1 MSQNDG
7 RMDLPVGNEKH
18 EPWCCVI
25 KKDSGKGALFC
36 SNCPKGKCDVVICF
50 ECMEKKTVWKEFDK
64 SATKKGRLKHM
75 KKTKCK
81 MKMKLW
87 KRKKRKLKKRVGK
100 KGKQN
105 KICMKKRLGQC
116 EAHIV

>member
-1 MSQNDG
+1 
-7 RMDLPVGNEKH
+7 MDLTVDNKKH

-36 SNCPKGKCDVVICF
+36 SNCPKGECDVVICF
-50 ECMEKKTVWKEFDK
+50 ECRKKKTVWKEFNR

-75 KKTKCK
+75 KKIKHK

-87 KRKKRKLKKRVGK
+87 KRKKGK
-100 KGKQN
+100 
-105 KICMKKRLGQC
+105 
-116 EAHIV
+116 